1 MSGHAFLAPSS
12 AARWVACPGSA
23 AMEAAYPEQ
32 GDRPEAAEG
41 TAAHWVMEMML
52 TGHAV
57 PLGTFAPN
65 GVSITAEIWESAQV
79 IYDDI
84 TETLGANWPALVVI
98 ERLVR
103 IPRVHAQHNY
113 GTPDVRAWVDR
124 PAEGRKTLYVW
135 DFKHGHSYVDAFE
148 NWQLI
153 DYAAGLL
160 SEANDFNGAAGLPAF
175 SETHIDIVFR
185 VVQPRAYHPDG
196 PVREWRTTA
205 DALRS
210 YVFRLSMAAEEA
222 TGDSPP
228 CKPVAAACE
237 NCTARHACTALQTAA
252 YRGMDIAKRA
262 QAAELSPAA
271 LGLELRLLTEAAA
284 LIEARKS
291 GLEEQVDAII
301 TSGKSV
307 PHWTKTRGTAREVW
321 AKDAAEVIALGDMMG
336 LDLRK
341 PTDAVTPTQAKA
353 KGLPASLVS
362 QYSVRPAGS
371 MKLVL
376 DDGSA
381 ARKVFTKI

>member
-12 AARWVACPGSA
+12 AHRWVLCPGSA

-32 GDRPEAAEG
+32 GDKPDAAEG
-41 TAAHWVMEMML
+41 TAAHWVVEQML
-52 TGHAV
+52 TGHTVA
-57 PLGTFAPN
+57 LGAFAPN
-65 GVSITAEIWESAQV
+65 GVAITAEIWESAQV
-79 IYDDI
+79 MYDDV
-84 TETLGANWPALVVI
+84 TETLGPTWPSLIVI
-98 ERLVR
+98 ERPVR
-103 IPRVHAQHNY
+103 IPRVHAQLNY

-124 PAEGRKTLYVW
+124 PAEGRKTLYAW

-153 DYAAGLL
+153 DYTAGLL

-175 SETHIDIVFR
+175 SETNIDVVLR

-205 DALRS
+205 DALRP

-222 TGDSPP
+222 TGDNPP
-228 CKPVAAACE
+228 CKPVASACE
-237 NCTARHACTALQTAA
+237 HCTARHACTALQTAV

-271 LGLELRLLTEAAA
+271 LGLELRLLAEATA

-291 GLEEQVDAII
+291 GLEEQAEAVIRN
-301 TSGKSV
+301 GQSV
-307 PHWTKTRGTAREVW
+307 PHWTMQRGTAREVW
-321 AKDAAEVIALGDMMG
+321 EKPHAEVIALGQMMG

-341 PTDAVTPTQAKA
+341 PPEAITPTQAKA

-362 QYSVRPAGS
+362 QYSIRPAGS

-381 ARKVFTKI
+381 ARKVFVK